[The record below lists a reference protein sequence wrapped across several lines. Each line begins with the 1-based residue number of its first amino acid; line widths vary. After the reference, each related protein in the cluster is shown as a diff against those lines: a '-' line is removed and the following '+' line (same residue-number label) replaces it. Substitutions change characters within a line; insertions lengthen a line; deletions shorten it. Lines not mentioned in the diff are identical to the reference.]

1 MSALE
6 ATERDG
12 ADSGSVVSAPRF
24 TGRDRELAALSTAL
38 ASPPAVVLVEGE
50 AGIGKSRLLREY
62 LADAGMRALVTCCP
76 PFRRPHT
83 LGAVADALRRS
94 VTGVGRLELSSLAG
108 ALRPLFPEW
117 AGDLPPALEPTEDAS
132 VARHRLFGAVE
143 ELIGRLS
150 LDLLVVEDA
159 HWADEAT
166 LEFLLHLASRAATAA
181 PAGKGRPLSLVI
193 TCRPEDVPE
202 DSLVRRLSRLAAGSS
217 GRRLTIGSLGVTQT
231 AALVSSMLA
240 DEPVSER
247 FAAFL
252 YERTDGL
259 PLAVEESVRLM
270 SEREDLAFRNGAW
283 ERRPLDFIEVP
294 PTVRDAV
301 LERAARLSPDA
312 HAALQAVAV
321 LADPASEATVR
332 AVTDLPPGRARAG
345 LSEGLACGLLDHEEG
360 GLVAFR
366 HMLACQAMYESI
378 PGPQTRVLHLR
389 AGSALENLTPPPAAL
404 LARHFRHAGNTA
416 KWSQYAEMA
425 ASLALASGDVASA
438 ADILSELL
446 TRADLPAPD
455 VARLTRILPFSAVRG
470 EIRFQELFD
479 ILERVLAE
487 GTLTPGEEADIRVQ
501 MGRALSYVGRWA
513 EGRAQIERAIP
524 HLDHDPGRQATAMMM
539 LAWPFVTTLPAEAH
553 LEWLR
558 SAENLAVT
566 MEPADRLKFAV
577 DRASALLMLGAEQ
590 GWVEAAK
597 IPAHAPTDLEMRHIT
612 LAHINIGDA
621 AVRWGHYREAVSRLN
636 TALELARSRHLP
648 GLYDAAFVTQMH
660 LDWFTGSWDGLG
672 GRAAAMLSDI
682 QINSK
687 IRLEASL
694 VGGLLEAAAGAQAQA
709 DAQLHLV
716 HLEAWQRAEW
726 EYAVEPAAALARLRL
741 ASGLAADAVAITEA
755 PIRVVA
761 DKGVWLW
768 ATDLAP
774 ARTAALVAVGELNE
788 AGALVRR
795 FSRGLSGVPAPA
807 ARTGLVTCEAI
818 LAAAKAEHVD
828 AAALFAR
835 AAAAWQALPRPYDA
849 LLAREQQARSLLA
862 VGDDRAALPILSGIH
877 DLLRALGAS
886 GDADRVARAL
896 RELGVSGQVS
906 RGRGRPGYGAGLSPR
921 ELEVVRLVAAGSTNQ
936 QVADALVVSRQ
947 TVASHVQSAMRKMRV
962 SSRAALAVSAA
973 QRGCSTAPATRK
985 IADEPR

>member
-6 ATERDG
+6 ATERYG
-12 ADSGSVVSAPRF
+12 AGSGSVVSVPRF
-24 TGRDRELAALSTAL
+24 TGRDRDLAALATAL

-50 AGIGKSRLLREY
+50 AGIGKSRLVREY
-62 LADAGMRALVTCCP
+62 LAGAGMRALVTCCP

-94 VTGVGRLELSSLAG
+94 VTAVGRLRLSSLAG

-117 AGDLPPALEPTEDAS
+117 AGDLPPALEPAEDAS

-143 ELIGRLS
+143 ELIGRLGV
-150 LDLLVVEDA
+150 DLLVVEDV

-181 PAGKGRPLSLVI
+181 AAAPAGAGQPLSLVI
-193 TCRPEDVPE
+193 TCRPEEVPE
-202 DSLVRRLSRLAAGSS
+202 DSLLRRLSRLAAGSS
-217 GRRLTIGSLGVTQT
+217 GRRLTVGPLGVAQT

-252 YERTDGL
+252 CERTDGL

-270 SEREDLAFRNGAW
+270 SERSDLAFRNGAW

-301 LERAARLSPDA
+301 LERAARLSADA
-312 HAALQAVAV
+312 RAVLRAVAV
-321 LADPASEATVR
+321 LTDPASEAVVR
-332 AVTDLPPGRARAG
+332 AVTGLPPGRARAG
-345 LSEGLACGLLDHEEG
+345 LSEGLACGLLAHEDG

-366 HMLACQAMYESI
+366 HMLACQATYESI
-378 PGPQTRVLHLR
+378 PGPDTSVLHRR
-389 AGSALENLTPPPAAL
+389 AGGALESLTPPPAAL
-404 LARHFRHAGNTA
+404 LTRHFRHAGDTA

-425 ASLALASGDVASA
+425 ASLALASGDIASA
-438 ADILSELL
+438 ADILGELL
-446 TRADLPAPD
+446 TRADLPAPT
-455 VARLTRILPFSAVRG
+455 VARLTRMLPFGAIKG
-470 EIRFQELFD
+470 EVRFQELFD

-487 GTLTPGEEADIRVQ
+487 GTLTPGEEADVRVQ
-501 MGRALSYVGRWA
+501 MGRGLSSLGRWA
-513 EGRAQIERAIP
+513 EGRAQIEAAIP

-539 LAWPFVTTLPAEAH
+539 LAWPFVTALPAEAH
-553 LEWLR
+553 LRWLR

-597 IPAHAPTDLEMRHIT
+597 IPGHAPTALEMRYIT
-612 LAHINIGDA
+612 FAHVNIGDA
-621 AVRWGHYREAVSRLN
+621 ALRWGRYREAASRLK
-636 TALELARSRHLP
+636 TALELARGGQFP
-648 GLYDAAFVTQMH
+648 GLYDGALVTQMH
-660 LDWFTGSWDGLG
+660 LDWFTGSWDGLAD
-672 GRAAAMLSDI
+672 RAAAMLSDNLV
-682 QINSK
+682 NSRF
-687 IRLEASL
+687 RLEASL
-694 VGGLLEAAAGAQAQA
+694 ISGLLEAAAGARAQA
-709 DAQLHLV
+709 DARLHVV
-716 HLEAWQRAEW
+716 HSQAWHQAEW
-726 EYAVEPAAALARLRL
+726 EYAIEPAAALARLWL
-741 ASGLAADAVAITEA
+741 ANGRAADAVAITEA
-755 PIRVVA
+755 PIRIVA

-768 ATDLAP
+768 AADLAP
-774 ARTAALVAVGELNE
+774 ARMEALAAVGELDE
-788 AGALVRR
+788 ADGLVRS
-795 FSRGLSGVPAPA
+795 FTQGLGGLPAPA
-807 ARTGLVTCEAI
+807 ARTGLMTCEAI
-818 LAAAKAEHVD
+818 LAAARAEHAQ

-849 LLAREQQARSLLA
+849 LLAREQQARNLLA
-862 VGDDRAALPILSGIH
+862 AGDDRAARPVLS
-877 DLLRALGAS
+877 DLLDPLQGLGAS
-886 GDADRVARAL
+886 GDADRVARTL
-896 RELGVSGQVS
+896 RELGARAQVS
-906 RGRGRPGYGAGLSPR
+906 RGRGRPGYGASLSPR

-947 TVASHVQSAMRKMRV
+947 TVASHVQSAMRKLRV

-973 QRGCSTAPATRK
+973 ERGLLDGSG
-985 IADEPR
+985 DEKNR